1 MRRWRVE
8 GANRETG
15 QAEVAFV
22 GAQTEQEVREWA
34 SAGGLLVSSVTDA
47 GPTAEKVPT
56 KPAAAAPPT
65 ATVVALDRQSLHS
78 IIVSV
83 AFGII
88 LSHILTAFLVFALI
102 MFLIFLGFSYQQP

>member
-15 QAEVAFV
+15 KTEVAFV
-22 GAQTEQEVREWA
+22 GARTEQEAREWA
-34 SAGGLLVSSVTDA
+34 SAGGIFVSTVTDLGA
-47 GPTAEKVPT
+47 LPDK
-56 KPAAAAPPT
+56 AANPPPPPPPT

-88 LSHILTAFLVFALI
+88 LSHILTAVLVFGLFVLLLAV
-102 MFLIFLGFSYQQP
+102 GFSYGQP